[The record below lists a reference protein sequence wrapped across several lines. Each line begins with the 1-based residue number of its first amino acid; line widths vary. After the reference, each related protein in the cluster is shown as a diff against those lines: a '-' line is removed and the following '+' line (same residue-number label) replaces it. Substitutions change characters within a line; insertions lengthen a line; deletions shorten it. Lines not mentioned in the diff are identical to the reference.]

1 MGSIVETE
9 RKTQAP
15 FMTLFRERL
24 DYDYLGNW
32 GAPTAFA
39 KVRDAVRLASDDY
52 IDLPVYEPAMRHLT

>member
-9 RKTQAP
+9 RKTQARLV
-15 FMTLFRERL
+15 TLFRERL

-39 KVRDAVRLASDDY
+39 
-52 IDLPVYEPAMRHLT
+52 

>member
-9 RKTQAP
+9 RKIQARLV
-15 FMTLFRERL
+15 TLFRKRL

-39 KVRDAVRLASDDY
+39 
-52 IDLPVYEPAMRHLT
+52 